1 MGQLEFLKAF
11 YVKTLLPEINWLKTP
26 KEALLIKQFPY

>member
-11 YVKTLLPEINWLKTP
+11 YVKTLLPEINRLKAP
-26 KEALLIKQFPY
+26 KEVLLIKQFPY